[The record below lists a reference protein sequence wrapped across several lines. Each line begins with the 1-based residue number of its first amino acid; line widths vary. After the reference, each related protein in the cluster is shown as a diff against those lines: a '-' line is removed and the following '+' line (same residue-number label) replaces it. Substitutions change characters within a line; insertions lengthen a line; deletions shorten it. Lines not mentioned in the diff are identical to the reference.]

1 MVGGARSGPSRT
13 FSRAQ
18 LVALSLLVAV
28 PAAPAGASNTAESA
42 AAPAGP
48 EPVPP
53 APAAPAPET
62 GGRAAVDFWES
73 VPTPTALLIPV
84 VLGLAVLIGLVLGP
98 GGRPT
103 PAIAREGGLSRALA
117 RRSRADED
125 GLRTPAAR
133 P

>member
-1 MVGGARSGPSRT
+1 MPCSSRCRCWSRCPPPPPGPRTRRNPPPPRPGRSRSR
-13 FSRAQ
+13 RPRP
-18 LVALSLLVAV
+18 LR
-28 PAAPAGASNTAESA
+28 
-42 AAPAGP
+42 
-48 EPVPP
+48 PP
-53 APAAPAPET
+53 KP